1 MVLASIL
8 CFNVPALAL
17 TLVALGPTHQA
28 YRGRALTLVSHSY
41 LLGAIAIVLIGATT
55 TINGEPASFQFSNA
69 SLAASWYLWL
79 CGVLVVAQLVA
90 AYSAA
95 VLVLNGESR
104 PRTAAAV
111 WPAPDVETPHTPAA
125 AEAKEEFSWKCAR
138 YKPGVTVV
146 VISPSVDLAIGY
158 LEVDRTALP
167 QMGGRRGVVSP
178 EKAEVAEDL
187 EAPSFAPRE

>member
-1 MVLASIL
+1 
-8 CFNVPALAL
+8 
-17 TLVALGPTHQA
+17 
-28 YRGRALTLVSHSY
+28 
-41 LLGAIAIVLIGATT
+41 
-55 TINGEPASFQFSNA
+55 
-69 SLAASWYLWL
+69 L